1 MKKECMK
8 KEYAKVELR
17 AKNTPA
23 GSYAAGC
30 PPEYSRGGPPNE
42 YYCRVCEVAA

>member
-1 MKKECMK
+1 MK

-17 AKNTPA
+17 AINSPA
-23 GSYAAGC
+23 GSYVAGC
-30 PPEYSRGGPPNE
+30 PQNVSHGGPPNE